1 MYEAQTEPCSEK
13 TEVVAVDSEESHCLL
28 IAFVV
33 SIIGG
38 SDSLGK
44 KGKIKARIGKNN
56 AIDIIS
62 DFIG

>member
-44 KGKIKARIGKNN
+44 KGKIKA
-56 AIDIIS
+56 
-62 DFIG
+62 

>member
-1 MYEAQTEPCSEK
+1 MYEAQTKPCSEK

-33 SIIGG
+33 SIIGDLTVWEG
-38 SDSLGK
+38 R
-44 KGKIKARIGKNN
+44 KIKARIGRNN